1 MRCIH
6 CGTAAG
12 KQRADELTHDEAIAL
27 IDELA
32 ELGTES
38 ITISGGEPLLRKDW
52 RDLALR
58 MRERGV
64 KPYMITNG
72 FAVTPEIVQDM
83 KQIGFTNI
91 GVSLDGTEP
100 THNYIRANEKSF
112 KRAVEAMGMMR
123 DAGVRFCAITQV
135 SNINLDELDEIRKIL
150 TDVSCP
156 AWRIQMTTP
165 TGRMPREMVLSLDKY
180 PVLVDKILEYQK
192 KEGIHIDIGENVGY
206 FGCKGTELMGG
217 QAYFGCYAGT
227 RVAGI
232 ESNGDIKGCLSMP
245 EEFVE
250 GNIRDGGFARVWNNP
265 DGFAYNR
272 KFTRETADGACREC
286 DFLPLC
292 RGGCATTSWAATK
305 SRANNPYCIY
315 QIEKSQGIAPPEHE
329 GISELLERFAE

>member
-1 MRCIH
+1 MRCLH
-6 CGTAAG
+6 CGTSAG
-12 KQRADELTHDEAIAL
+12 KARADELSHDEAIAL

-32 ELGTES
+32 ELGTDS

-52 RDLALR
+52 RDLAR
-58 MRERGV
+58 HMKKRDV
-64 KPYMITNG
+64 KPYIITNG

-83 KQIGFTNI
+83 KEIGFTNI
-91 GVSLDGTEP
+91 GVSLDGTES
-100 THNYIRANEKSF
+100 THNYIRQNKNSF
-112 KRAVEAMGMMR
+112 PRAVNAMRLM
-123 DAGVRFCAITQV
+123 DEAGVRFCAITQV
-135 SNINLDELDEIRKIL
+135 SNINLAELDAIRDIL
-150 TDVSCP
+150 LDVHCP

-165 TGRMPREMVLSLDKY
+165 TGRMPREMVLSLDNY
-180 PVLVDKILEYQK
+180 PVLIDKILEYQK
-192 KEGIHIDIGENVGY
+192 LGGIDIDVGENVGY
-206 FGCKGTELMGG
+206 FGCKGTELLDG

-227 RVAGI
+227 RVAGV

-250 GNIRDGGFARVWNNP
+250 GNVRDGGFTKIWNNP

-286 DFLPLC
+286 EYLPLC

-315 QIEKSQGIAPPEHE
+315 QIEKQQGITPPEHE
-329 GISELLERFAE
+329 GITELLQRFAE